1 MTTSPDA
8 FGDESV
14 PRDGVDERANAE
26 SRANVEDRS
35 PGVARATGSSVPPP
49 VIDDASDTGAPEGTA
64 AGDPLAGVTID
75 EADAAD
81 AVPGDTGPENPGTRP
96 G

>member
-8 FGDESV
+8 FADETV
-14 PRDGVDERANAE
+14 PEDGVDERDNRE
-26 SRANVEDRS
+26 SQANVEDRS
-35 PGVARATGSSVPPP
+35 PGVARGPGASVPPP
-49 VIDDASDTGAPEGTA
+49 MIDDASDTGAPEGTA
-64 AGDPLAGVTID
+64 AGDPLAGVTIT

-96 G
+96 S